1 MPAAHA
7 VSSRRLLALAA
18 LLLAFAVAAPASAI
32 SIAVDGGWTNFSWV
46 GGTGPIDTPSD
57 GYQFTSAT
65 SVVVQITDSAVIG
78 DRFEIFVNSVS
89 AGLTSAPVGSG
100 PSGAFSG
107 PNAWADSRL
116 SKIQL
121 ALGPGTYDID
131 ISVVT
136 SVSTLTSGGFI
147 QVLSVPEPGTLA
159 LLALGFAGLLWV
171 LSLRQPS
178 ARPSAAKR

>member
-1 MPAAHA
+1 MPIVHA
-7 VSSRRLLALAA
+7 ESSRRLLVLASLWLALGMSSPAA
-18 LLLAFAVAAPASAI
+18 ATPI
-32 SIAVDGGWTNFSWV
+32 TVDGGWTNFSWT

-65 SVVVQITDSAVIG
+65 SVVVQITDSGLIG
-78 DRFEIFVNSVS
+78 DVFEIFVNSVS
-89 AGLTSAPVGSG
+89 QGLTSTPTGSG

-107 PNAWADSRL
+107 PAAWADSRL

-131 ISVVT
+131 IDVDT
-136 SVSTLTSGGFI
+136 SVASTGGGFI
-147 QVLSVPEPGTLA
+147 QVLTSVPEPSTLA
-159 LLALGFAGLLWV
+159 LLAAGFAGILW
-171 LSLRQPS
+171 LASRQAS